1 VIDNENRMTWP
12 DVELPWVLAVQ
23 STLRPW
29 DAELQW
35 LTDAIHPITL
45 LVVVC
50 PVVYVLHLLHR

>member
-1 VIDNENRMTWP
+1 MTWP
-12 DVELPWVLAVQ
+12 EIELPWVLAVQ

-29 DAELQW
+29 DAELQC

-50 PVVYVLHLLHR
+50 PVIYVLHLLHR